1 MRPMPKDPRQPIT
14 VELTRTEAL
23 ALRKAG
29 EDGLRVIEALGLIK
43 NPGTVRS
50 ALDKLAAALR

>member
-1 MRPMPKDPRQPIT
+1 MARDPRETIT
-14 VELTRTEAL
+14 VEFTRTEAL

-43 NPGTVRS
+43 HPGTVKA